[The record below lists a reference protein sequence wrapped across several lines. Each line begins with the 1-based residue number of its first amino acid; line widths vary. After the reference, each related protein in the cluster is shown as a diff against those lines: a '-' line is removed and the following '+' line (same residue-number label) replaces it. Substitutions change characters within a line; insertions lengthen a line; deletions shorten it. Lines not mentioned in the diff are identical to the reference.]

1 MQAVLQSAIYDMCM
15 FDWLFVASLLASSC
29 AVLKLPAYYSC
40 VEQHA

>member
-1 MQAVLQSAIYDMCM
+1 MQAVLQSAIYDIT
-15 FDWLFVASLLASSC
+15 DWLFVASLLASSC